1 MVSLHKLTC
10 HRFSPNCVRL
20 RYVVANAVTVIM
32 MTLFIPYEAL
42 VEVSILRPLIGY
54 PATS

>member
-1 MVSLHKLTC
+1 MPSVVADLL
-10 HRFSPNCVRL
+10 RP

-42 VEVSILRPLIGY
+42 VEVRISLPLVGFLG
-54 PATS
+54 TC